1 MSMKKVTIIGVGA
14 LGSHLV
20 QALRN
25 ERIRLVAVDFD
36 RVEMK
41 NVASQFHFKNAVGK
55 KKVDALKQAMQFC
68 YGHKIETVGNKLTS
82 DNVDQLLGG
91 ADLLIDCLDN
101 GEARRLVQAYAKANK
116 VPCLHGALAADGG
129 FARVVWT
136 DQFAID
142 DESGAGAATCEDGEF
157 LPFIQIAASYLAYAA
172 QRFIGNG
179 RKTGYSISPAGVEK
193 I

>member
-1 MSMKKVTIIGVGA
+1 MKITIIGVGA

-20 QALRN
+20 QTLRN
-25 ERIRLVAVDFD
+25 EEVTIKVIDFD

-41 NVASQFHFKNAVGK
+41 NVASQFHFKNGVGK
-55 KKVDALKQAMQFC
+55 KKTEALKAAMQFC
-68 YGHKIETVGNKLTS
+68 YGRKIEVVSNKLTA
-82 DNVDQLLGG
+82 DNENQLLGG

-101 GEARRLVQAYAKANK
+101 GEARRIVQKFAREHG

-129 FARVVWT
+129 FGRAIWDEDFV
-136 DQFAID
+136 ID
-142 DESGAGAATCEDGEF
+142 DVGDAGAPTCEDGEF
-157 LPFIQIAASYLAYAA
+157 LPFIQLTATYIAYAA
-172 QRFIGNG
+172 QRFIKAG

>member
-1 MSMKKVTIIGVGA
+1 MKITIIGVGA

-25 ERIRLVAVDFD
+25 EDVTIKVIDFD

-41 NVASQFHFKNAVGK
+41 NVASQFHFKNGVGK
-55 KKVDALKQAMQFC
+55 KKVEALKQAMQFC
-68 YGHKIETVGNKLTS
+68 YGRKIETVSNKLTS
-82 DNVDQLLGG
+82 DNVEQLLGG

-101 GEARRLVQAYAKANK
+101 GEARRLVQGFARKNE

-129 FARVVWT
+129 FARVLWDEDFT
-136 DQFAID
+136 ID
-142 DESGAGAATCEDGEF
+142 DEGDGAGATCEDGEF
-157 LPFIQIAASYLAYAA
+157 LPFIELTSAYLAYAA
-172 QRFIGNG
+172 QRFIKDS
-179 RKTGYSISPAGVEK
+179 RKIGYSISPAGVEK

>member
-1 MSMKKVTIIGVGA
+1 MKITIIGVGA

-25 ERIRLVAVDFD
+25 EKVTLKIVDFD

-41 NVASQFHFKNAVGK
+41 NVASQFHFKNGVGK

-68 YGHKIETVGNKLTS
+68 FGRKIETVGNKLTA
-82 DNVDQLLGG
+82 DNVDQLLGD
-91 ADLLIDCLDN
+91 ADLLVDCLDN
-101 GEARRLVQAYAKANK
+101 GEARTLVQGFARAKG

-129 FARVVWT
+129 FGRAIWT
-136 DQFAID
+136 EDFVID
-142 DESGAGAATCEDGEF
+142 NEGSGGEPTCEDGEF
-157 LPFIQIAASYLAYAA
+157 LPFIEIVASYIAFAV
-172 QRFIGNG
+172 QRFLKDG
-179 RKTGYSISPAGVEK
+179 RKRGFQISPAGVEK